1 MPTVRQL
8 ARQLASLKEELQDIE
23 VVTLAENGELYSPN
37 IKFIL
42 KDKFNLDL
50 TKENVDK
57 VYLTWR

>member
-8 ARQLASLKEELQDIE
+8 SRALASLKEELQDKE
-23 VVTLAENGELYSPN
+23 VVIENKEGELYSPE

-42 KDKFNLDL
+42 KDRFCLDK

-57 VYLTWR
+57 VILTW